1 MNIAV
6 VGTGYVGLVSGTCFA
21 ESGNEVIC
29 VDIDRSR
36 IEALTSGSI
45 PIYEPV
51 LGELVSRNLKERRL
65 SFTCDLT
72 AAVAQSMVSF
82 VAVGTPMSAN
92 GAADLSGVLRVS
104 DEIACAAIGYH
115 IIAIK
120 STVPVGTNDRLRERV
135 KSIANSP
142 IDVCS
147 VPEFLKEGSA
157 VEDFMRPDRVV
168 IGSSSEQ
175 ATAIL
180 REIHAPFVRTDNP
193 ILIMHPS
200 SAELTKYASNA
211 MLALRI
217 SFINQMANLCEAVG
231 AEIND
236 VRRGMGSDR
245 RIGSQFLFPG
255 VGYGGSCFPK
265 DVQALIHSAAEHQ
278 LDFAMLKATD
288 EVNDRQKRL
297 MVERVKHHF
306 GPDLSGFT
314 FAIWG
319 LAFKPRTDDMRE
331 APSLVVIDEL
341 LKAQARVQVHDPE
354 ALEGA
359 RRIFGERMSYH
370 RTNYEALSK
379 ADALIILTE
388 WNEFR
393 HPNFQRIN
401 AELKQPVI
409 FDAESVRSGADESAG
424 IPLLLNRPPPD
435 ITFRTDAAQ
444 RRGKSVRAG

>member
-21 ESGNEVIC
+21 ESGNEVVC
-29 VDIDRSR
+29 VDIDRNR
-36 IEALTSGSI
+36 IDQLNAGKI
-45 PIYEPV
+45 PIYEPG
-51 LGELVSRNLKERRL
+51 LEELVRRNVKERRL
-65 SFTCDLT
+65 SFTMDLVQ
-72 AAVAQSMVSF
+72 AVNQSMVSF
-82 VAVGTPMSAN
+82 IAVGTPMSES
-92 GAADLSGVLRVS
+92 GAADLNGVFKAAES
-104 DEIACAAIGYH
+104 IAKETTGYH
-115 IIAIK
+115 IVAIK
-120 STVPVGTNDRLRERV
+120 STVPVGTNDRVRV
-135 KSIANSP
+135 IVGRNGNHR

-168 IGSSSEQ
+168 IGSTSEQ

-180 REIHAPFVRTDNP
+180 REIHAAFVRTDNP
-193 ILIMHPS
+193 ILVMDPR

-236 VRRGMGSDR
+236 VRRGMGSDK

-265 DVQALIHSAAEHQ
+265 DVQALIHSAADHE
-278 LDFAMLKATD
+278 LEFTILKAAD
-288 EVNDRQKRL
+288 EVNDLQKRI
-297 MVERVKHHF
+297 MVERVKQHF
-306 GPDLSGFT
+306 GADLKGRT

-341 LKAQARVQVHDPE
+341 LAAGARVQVHDPE
-354 ALEGA
+354 ALENA
-359 RRIFGERMSYH
+359 RRLFGDRVTYH
-370 RTNYEALSK
+370 RTNYEALAG

-393 HPNFQRIN
+393 HPNFQRIRSQ
-401 AELKQPVI
+401 LKQPMI
-409 FDAESVRSGADESAG
+409 FDGRNLYDPELMRALDFTYYSIGR
-424 IPLLLNRPPPD
+424 RPVSE
-435 ITFRTDAAQ
+435 Q
-444 RRGKSVRAG
+444 K

>member
-29 VDIDRSR
+29 VDIDRER
-36 IEALTSGSI
+36 IEALRNGHV
-45 PIYEPV
+45 PIYEPG
-51 LGELVSRNLKERRL
+51 LEELVRRNLKERRL
-65 SFTCDLT
+65 TFTTELE
-72 AAVAQSMVSF
+72 AAVGQSMVSF
-82 VAVGTPMSAN
+82 IAVGTPMGVD
-92 GAADLSGVLRVS
+92 GAADLTGVL
-104 DEIACAAIGYH
+104 AAATGVARAATGYH

-120 STVPVGTNDRLRERV
+120 STVPVGTNDRVREL
-135 KSIANSP
+135 IAQSSRHR

-157 VEDFMRPDRVV
+157 IEDFMRPDRVV
-168 IGSSSEQ
+168 IGSASEQ

-180 REIHAPFVRTDNP
+180 REIHSPFLRTDNP
-193 ILIMHPS
+193 VLVMDPR

-211 MLALRI
+211 MLAMRI

-236 VRRGMGSDR
+236 VRRGMGSDK

-265 DVQALIHSAAEHQ
+265 DVQALIHSAAARNI
-278 LDFAMLKATD
+278 DFTILRATD
-288 EVNDRQKRL
+288 EVNARQKRL
-297 MVERVKHHF
+297 LVDRVREHF
-306 GPDLSGFT
+306 GGDVKGRT

-341 LKAQARVQVHDPE
+341 LRMGAKISAHDPE
-354 ALEGA
+354 ALASA
-359 RRIFGERMSYH
+359 RNIFGERVALH
-370 RTNYEALSK
+370 ETNYDALAG

-393 HPNFQRIN
+393 HPNFHRIK
-401 AELKQPVI
+401 ALLKNPVI
-409 FDAESVRSGADESAG
+409 FDGRNLYDPALMKALEFRYYSIGR
-424 IPLLLNRPPPD
+424 RP
-435 ITFRTDAAQ
+435 
-444 RRGKSVRAG
+444 V

>member
-29 VDIDRSR
+29 VDIDRPR
-36 IEALTSGSI
+36 IEALATGTI
-45 PIYEPV
+45 PIYEPG
-51 LGELVSRNLKERRL
+51 LEELVRRNIKEHRL
-65 SFTCDLT
+65 SFTGDLNS
-72 AAVAQSMVSF
+72 AVAQSMVSF
-82 VAVGTPMSAN
+82 VAVGTPMSS
-92 GAADLSGVLRVS
+92 GGGADLNSVLTVS
-104 DEIACAAIGYH
+104 EDIARAARGYH

-120 STVPVGTNDRLRERV
+120 STVPVGTNDRVGERV
-135 KSIANSP
+135 RRIANSR

-193 ILIMHPS
+193 ILVMHPR

-236 VRRGMGSDR
+236 VRRGMGADK

-265 DVQALIHSAAEHQ
+265 DVQALVHSAAEHK
-278 LDFAMLKATD
+278 LEFTMLQATD
-288 EVNDRQKRL
+288 QVNNQQKRL
-297 MVERVKHHF
+297 MVARIKQHF
-306 GPDLSGFT
+306 GTDLSGHT

-331 APSLVVIDEL
+331 APSLVVIEEL
-341 LKAQARVQVHDPE
+341 LQAHARVQVHDPE
-354 ALEGA
+354 ALENA
-359 RRIFGERMSYH
+359 RRIFGPRVSYH
-370 RTNYEALSK
+370 RTNYEALAQ

-393 HPNFQRIN
+393 HPNFQRIKT
-401 AELKQPVI
+401 ELKQPVI
-409 FDAESVRSGADESAG
+409 FDGRNLYDPALMRALEFSYYSIGR
-424 IPLLLNRPPPD
+424 RP
-435 ITFRTDAAQ
+435 I
-444 RRGKSVRAG
+444 